1 MRGGVAARQPLWSYL
16 NQGPARGNRAGL
28 QAAYNRIRS
37 ETSGVTPFPRAS
49 FPPLLCG
56 SDPEAVPVHRRC
68 APTRQRNAL
77 SKRDSVRPV
86 PETGFDRFGLH
97 SSLRKG
103 LVDAG
108 FQEPR
113 PVQAETIPAAME
125 GRDILGLARTG
136 TGKTAAFA
144 LPILHRRVKQQKK
157 GPVALVVAPT
167 RELAVQIDT
176 EIRMLAK
183 YTRVQTVTV
192 FGGRSVKMQGVALR
206 KNPEVVVGC
215 PGRIL
220 DLLQQG
226 MLDLSRIEQ
235 LVLDEA
241 DHMFDMGFL
250 PDLRRILR
258 ALPEERQNLLFSAT
272 MPKEIRELA
281 DGILCDPHVAE
292 LANSAPAE
300 QIEHALCPV
309 AQDEKRDLLQTVLD
323 EPDCRTAIIFTRT
336 KHRARQLA
344 HQLDRKGHRAVAL
357 QGNMSQNARDR
368 AMQGFRKGEFDLLVA
383 TDIVARGIDVAG
395 VSYVINFDPPSTPE
409 TYTHR
414 IGRTGRSEES
424 GRARTFV
431 TREDAEWVRDTEKM
445 LGNAIPRLS
454 FEGFTEEEVEWRAP
468 ARQRQQPGRSA
479 NRRAGKPAARRG
491 AGTKPEARTRTSAS
505 EPRNRTRGRR
515 HADEQEA
522 TPNRRTRKTAR
533 SDERPSRGGEG
544 RPEKAHAGARRG
556 RPNERTAHADGAKPK
571 NGRSWRRKLTAAGS
585 SDENGSKPAPRGGRR
600 STPRNRRGAGRN
612 AQPR

>member
-1 MRGGVAARQPLWSYL
+1 M
-16 NQGPARGNRAGL
+16 N
-28 QAAYNRIRS
+28 
-37 ETSGVTPFPRAS
+37 
-49 FPPLLCG
+49 
-56 SDPEAVPVHRRC
+56 H
-68 APTRQRNAL
+68 
-77 SKRDSVRPV
+77 RDSTASVR
-86 PETGFDRFGLH
+86 ETEFDAFGLH

-103 LVDAG
+103 LLEAG
-108 FQEPR
+108 FETPR
-113 PVQAETIPAAME
+113 PVQAATIPAAME

-144 LPILHRRVKQQKK
+144 LPILHRRIKHQKK
-157 GPVALVVAPT
+157 GPLALIVAPT

-183 YTRVQTVTV
+183 YSRVQTVTV
-192 FGGRSVKMQGVALR
+192 FGGRSVKMQGIALR
-206 KNPEVVVGC
+206 KNPDIVVGC

-220 DLLQQG
+220 DLLGQG

-281 DGILCDPHVAE
+281 DGILRDPWVAE

-309 AQDEKRDLLQTVLD
+309 AQEEKRDLLHKVLD

-336 KHRARQLA
+336 KHRARALA
-344 HQLDRKGHRAVAL
+344 RQLDKNGHRAVAL

-414 IGRTGRSEES
+414 IGRTGRSEET
-424 GRARTFV
+424 GKARTFV

-445 LGNAIPRLS
+445 LGAPIPRLA
-454 FEGFTEEEVEWRAP
+454 FDGIAEETVEWRAP
-468 ARQRQQPGRSA
+468 TRKSRPAKRGGNAEARKPAPRRGGLGRRAEEQGRERRPVGARQAESREDAEPQ
-479 NRRAGKPAARRG
+479 RA
-491 AGTKPEARTRTSAS
+491 
-505 EPRNRTRGRR
+505 
-515 HADEQEA
+515 
-522 TPNRRTRKTAR
+522 
-533 SDERPSRGGEG
+533 
-544 RPEKAHAGARRG
+544 
-556 RPNERTAHADGAKPK
+556 RPNERKRPTGAAKPAR
-571 NGRSWRRKLTAAGS
+571 GRGWRRKLTSAGTS
-585 SDENGSKPAPRGGRR
+585 EGGSEGKPSAPGARR
-600 STPRNRRGAGRN
+600 SNSRRRRGAGRN
-612 AQPR
+612 APQR